1 LDDLMASKPK
11 AKEAATAE
19 RANSG
24 STSLFA
30 DEEDDGTVGADASD
44 MGVNDIAQY
53 LKNNK

>member
-1 LDDLMASKPK
+1 MASKPK